1 MIGSPPEPG
10 APPDPVINAVLRI
23 GRRTV
28 VEIEND
34 PRWAAYCQRDAGAE
48 ALVLKGRAAF
58 SGGAESYGLEAA
70 DAGALVD
77 ELIRLLT
84 LMRRG
89 N

>member
-10 APPDPVINAVLRI
+10 APPDPVVSAVLRI

-34 PRWAAYCQRDAGAE
+34 PRWAAYCQREAGAE
-48 ALVLKGRAAF
+48 ALVAKGRAAF
-58 SGGAESYGLEAA
+58 SGDVELDVLDAA